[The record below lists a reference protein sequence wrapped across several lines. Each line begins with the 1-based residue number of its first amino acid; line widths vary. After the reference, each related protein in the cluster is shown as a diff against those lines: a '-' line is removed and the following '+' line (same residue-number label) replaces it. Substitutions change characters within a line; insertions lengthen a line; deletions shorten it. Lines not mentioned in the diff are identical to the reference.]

1 MNSIYK
7 IFSFIK
13 PFLLV
18 IIIVAVLQ
26 TTGQLG
32 TVASFAQSAVLK
44 TGVMNAAAEADEDEE
59 EFDFNFTA
67 YSLDGKL
74 LSKNDLKNK
83 VVFLNMWATWCGP
96 CRAEMPT
103 IQNLHDGIK
112 NNNIVFV
119 MLAIDRV
126 DPERKVKD
134 YITKSYYTFPVYIL
148 KGEPPVQMRVPTIPT
163 TFIISKEGKLLRKEV
178 GMKNYDTEKFK
189 NFLLKEAE

>member
-1 MNSIYK
+1 MHSFYK

-18 IIIVAVLQ
+18 ILIVAVLK

-32 TVASFAQSAVLK
+32 NVASIAQSTVLK
-44 TGVMNAAAEADEDEE
+44 TGLMNAGDEADVEED
-59 EFDFNFTA
+59 FDFNFTA

-74 LSKNDLKNK
+74 LTKDSLKNK

-103 IQNLHDGIK
+103 IQSLHDGIK
-112 NNNIVFV
+112 NDNIVFV

-126 DPERKVKD
+126 DPERKVKN
-134 YITKSYYTFPVYIL
+134 YIAKSNYTFPVYIL

-178 GMKNYDTEKFK
+178 GMKNYDTERFK